1 MVGILYSFLF
11 RAFGPIFRGEDV
23 SFRGLFRD
31 SISRHVKTGDFGP
44 VFLLAKGGTS
54 GAGARKNS
62 QVTTTLGGHL
72 VCNPLLAILLNG
84 CFWFP

>member
-1 MVGILYSFLF
+1 MDGWNTIVSFLG
-11 RAFGPIFRGEDV
+11 AFGPIFRGEDV
-23 SFRGLFRD
+23 SFRGRYIGTP
-31 SISRHVKTGDFGP
+31 ISRHVKTGDFGP

-72 VCNPLLAILLNG
+72 GTKNKG
-84 CFWFP
+84 